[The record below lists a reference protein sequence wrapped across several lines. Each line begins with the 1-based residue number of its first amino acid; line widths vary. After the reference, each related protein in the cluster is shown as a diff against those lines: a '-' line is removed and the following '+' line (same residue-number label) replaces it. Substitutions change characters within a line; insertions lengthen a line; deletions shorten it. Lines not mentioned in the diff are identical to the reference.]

1 MIKENRRGT
10 RKMSTNVILVEDH
23 ASFRTTMALF
33 LEREED
39 IKVVGQAGTLA
50 EARKLLSEDVEVA
63 VVDLGLPD
71 GSGSEFIKELREF
84 NPKGVVLVL
93 SADIDPEAEA
103 SALEAGA
110 AGVLHKA
117 DGITEIAEAVK
128 AAVGR

>member
-1 MIKENRRGT
+1 
-10 RKMSTNVILVEDH
+10 MSTNVILVEDH
-23 ASFRTTMALF
+23 ASFRTAMALL
-33 LEREED
+33 LEREEG

-50 EARKLLSEDVEVA
+50 EAYQLLSEEDAEVA

-71 GSGSEFIKELREF
+71 GSGIEFIKELREF
-84 NPKGVVLVL
+84 NPKGVVLIL
-93 SADIDPEAEA
+93 SASIDPEAEA

-128 AAVGR
+128 VAVGRQNP

>member
-1 MIKENRRGT
+1 
-10 RKMSTNVILVEDH
+10 MSTNVILVEDH
-23 ASFRTTMALF
+23 ASFRTAMALL
-33 LEREED
+33 LEREEG

-50 EARKLLSEDVEVA
+50 EAYQLLSEDAEVA

-71 GSGSEFIKELREF
+71 GSGIEFIKELREF
-84 NPKGVVLVL
+84 NPK
-93 SADIDPEAEA
+93 AEA

-128 AAVGR
+128 VAVGKQNP

>member
-1 MIKENRRGT
+1 
-10 RKMSTNVILVEDH
+10 
-23 ASFRTTMALF
+23 MALL
-33 LEREED
+33 LEREEG

-50 EARKLLSEDVEVA
+50 EAYQLLSEDAEVA

-71 GSGSEFIKELREF
+71 GNGIEFIKELREF

-93 SADIDPEAEA
+93 SASIDPKAEA

-128 AAVGR
+128 VAVGRQNP